1 MKLLNKALVIA
12 WKDILSETR
21 AREII
26 SSVLVFAVLVIIIF
40 NFAFSG
46 SRQEMLSL
54 APGIL
59 WVTFSFAGVLSLN
72 RSFIQEREEN
82 CLEGLMVCP
91 VSREAIYLGKMFSSL
106 FFMLFI
112 EAVVLP
118 VFGLLFDVNVITLP
132 IITLTLLT
140 TVGFVAVGTL
150 FSALAVNTR
159 AREMVLP
166 ILFFPIVSPII
177 IAAVNS
183 FELTLNGA
191 AWSEFGSWTG
201 IIAAFD
207 VIFLTAS
214 YLTFGFIVEK

>member
-1 MKLLNKALVIA
+1 MKLLNKTLIIA

-26 SSVLVFAVLVIIIF
+26 SSVLVFAILVIVIF

-46 SRQEMLSL
+46 SQQEMLSL

-72 RSFIQEREEN
+72 RAFIQEKEEN

-91 VSREAIYLGKMFSSL
+91 VSREAIYLGKMLSSL

-118 VFGLLFDVNVITLP
+118 VFGLLFNVNVITLP
-132 IITLTLLT
+132 MVTLTLLT
-140 TVGFVAVGTL
+140 TIGFVAIGTL

-166 ILFFPIVSPII
+166 ILFFPIVAPII
-177 IAAVNS
+177 IAAVNAS
-183 FELTLNGA
+183 ELTLSGTS
-191 AWSEFGSWTG
+191 WDGLGSWLG

-214 YLTFGFIVEK
+214 YLTFAFIVEE